1 MFFCPEMIVA
11 ELNPFAP
18 WIMSGSSFGKIFK
31 ITTWGESHGDGVGV
45 VVEGCP
51 AGLPLKESD
60 IQKDLDRRRTGQ
72 SKVTTTRKENDRI
85 IIMSGVFKG
94 KTTGTPIAMRVDNQ
108 DADSSKYELIKHLYR
123 PGHADYTYDAKYG
136 FRDYRGG
143 GRSSARETVG
153 RVAAG
158 AIAKKLLARDKIS
171 VTGFTRQIGHQI
183 AEKINFKEIEKNIVR
198 CPDRKAAEKMVA
210 AIMEARKNGDSLGG
224 IVEVVA
230 MGVPAGLG
238 EPVFDRLDADLAKA
252 VMSIPAVK
260 GVEIGAGFQTA
271 TMTGSECNDV
281 FVMKNKKVTT
291 QTNNAGG
298 ILGGI
303 SNGMDVVVKLVVK
316 PTSSINSE
324 QETITQKGKKAKI
337 RVEGRHDPCV
347 APRAVPIAEAMV
359 ALTLID
365 HLMRNQTV
373 RLT

>member
-1 MFFCPEMIVA
+1 MP
-11 ELNPFAP
+11 
-18 WIMSGSSFGKIFK
+18 GSTYGKAFK

-72 SKVTTTRKENDRI
+72 SKVTTTRKEGDKI

-94 KTTGTPIAMRVDNQ
+94 KTTGTPISMRVDNK

-123 PGHADYTYDAKYG
+123 PGHADYTYDMKFG

-158 AIAKKLLARDKIS
+158 AIAKKLLARDKIT
-171 VTGFTRQIGHQI
+171 VTGFTRQIGHLS
-183 AEKINFKEIEKNIVR
+183 ATTVNFKEIERNIVR
-198 CPDRKAAEKMVA
+198 CPDAKTAEKMVD
-210 AIMEARKNGDSLGG
+210 AIIQARKNGDSLGG
-224 IVEVVA
+224 VVEVIA
-230 MGVPAGLG
+230 RGVPAGLG

-260 GVEIGAGFQTA
+260 GMEIGAGFQTA

-281 FVMKNKKVTT
+281 FVMKNKKITT

-303 SNGMDVVVKLVVK
+303 SNGMDIVIKLVVK
-316 PTSSINSE
+316 PTSSINKA
-324 QETITQKGKKAKI
+324 QDTITQKGKKSQI

-365 HLMRNQTV
+365 HLLRNKTSQ
-373 RLT
+373 LT

>member
-1 MFFCPEMIVA
+1 MD
-11 ELNPFAP
+11 
-18 WIMSGSSFGKIFK
+18 GSSFGKLFK
-31 ITTWGESHGDGVGV
+31 ITTWGESHGPGIGV

-72 SKVTTTRKENDRI
+72 SKVTTTRKEGDQI
-85 IIMSGVFKG
+85 QIMSGLFKG
-94 KTTGTPIAMRVDNQ
+94 KTTGTPISMWVTNK

-123 PGHADYTYDAKYG
+123 PGHADFTYDQKYG

-158 AIAKKLLARDKIS
+158 AIAKKILARDKITI
-171 VTGFTRQIGHQI
+171 TGYTRQIGHLT
-183 AEKINFKEIEKNIVR
+183 AKTINHKQIEKNIVR
-198 CPDRKAAEKMVA
+198 CPDPKAAEQMVE
-210 AIMEARKNGDSLGG
+210 AIMQARKKGDSLGG
-224 IVEVVA
+224 VVEVVA
-230 MGVPAGLG
+230 QGVPAGLG
-238 EPVFDRLDADLAKA
+238 EPVFDKLDADLAKA
-252 VMSIPAVK
+252 IMGIPAVK

-271 TMTGSECNDV
+271 TMKGSECNDV
-281 FVMKNKKVTT
+281 LTVKNRKMTT

-303 SNGMDVVVKLVVK
+303 SNGMDIVVRLVVK
-316 PTSSINSE
+316 PTSSINKE
-324 QETITQKGKKAKI
+324 QETITQKGKKSKI

-359 ALTLID
+359 ALTLVD
-365 HLMRNQTV
+365 HLLRNKTS

>member
-1 MFFCPEMIVA
+1 MP
-11 ELNPFAP
+11 
-18 WIMSGSSFGKIFK
+18 GSTYGKAFK

-72 SKVTTTRKENDRI
+72 SKVTTTRKEGDKI

-94 KTTGTPIAMRVDNQ
+94 KTTGTPISMRVDNK

-123 PGHADYTYDAKYG
+123 PGHADYTYDMKFG

-158 AIAKKLLARDKIS
+158 AIAKKLLARDKIT
-171 VTGFTRQIGHQI
+171 VTGFTRQIGHLS
-183 AEKINFKEIEKNIVR
+183 ATTVNFKEIERNIVR
-198 CPDRKAAEKMVA
+198 CPDAKTAEKMVD
-210 AIMEARKNGDSLGG
+210 AIIQARKNGDSLGG
-224 IVEVVA
+224 VVEVIA
-230 MGVPAGLG
+230 RGVPAGLG

-260 GVEIGAGFQTA
+260 GMEIGAGFQTA

-281 FVMKNKKVTT
+281 FVMKNKKITT

-303 SNGMDVVVKLVVK
+303 SNGMDIVVKLVVK
-316 PTSSINSE
+316 PTSSINKV
-324 QETITQKGKKAKI
+324 QDTITQKGKKSQI

-365 HLMRNQTV
+365 HLLRNKTSQ
-373 RLT
+373 LT

>member
-1 MFFCPEMIVA
+1 
-11 ELNPFAP
+11 
-18 WIMSGSSFGKIFK
+18 MSANTFGHLFRF
-31 ITTWGESHGDGVGV
+31 TTFGESHGPAIGCVVDGTPPGI
-45 VVEGCP
+45 
-51 AGLPLKESD
+51 ALSESD
-60 IQKDLDRRRTGQ
+60 IQVHMDKRRPGQ
-72 SKVTTTRKENDRI
+72 NKYTTQRKESDTVKI
-85 IIMSGVFKG
+85 LSGVYDG
-94 KTTGTPIAMRVDNQ
+94 VTTGTSIGLLVENEDTR
-108 DADSSKYELIKHLYR
+108 SKDYDDIKDKFR
-123 PGHADYTYDAKYG
+123 PGHADYTYDMKYG

-143 GRSSARETVG
+143 GRASARETVG

-158 AIAKKLLARDKIS
+158 AIAKKLLARDNITI
-171 VTGFTRQIGHQI
+171 TGFTRQIGHHT
-183 AEKINFKEIEKNIVR
+183 AETINFKEIEKNIVR
-198 CPDRKAAEKMVA
+198 CPDAKTAKKMVT
-210 AIMEARKNGDSLGG
+210 AIMQARKNGDSLGG

-230 MGVPAGLG
+230 QGVPAGLG
-238 EPVFDRLDADLAKA
+238 EPVFDKLDADLAKA

-271 TMTGSECNDV
+271 TMTGSECNDI

-303 SNGMDVVVKLVVK
+303 SNGMDIVVKLVVK
-316 PTSSINSE
+316 PTSSINKA
-324 QETITQKGKKAKI
+324 QETITQKGKKSEI

-365 HLMRNQTV
+365 HLLRNKTS